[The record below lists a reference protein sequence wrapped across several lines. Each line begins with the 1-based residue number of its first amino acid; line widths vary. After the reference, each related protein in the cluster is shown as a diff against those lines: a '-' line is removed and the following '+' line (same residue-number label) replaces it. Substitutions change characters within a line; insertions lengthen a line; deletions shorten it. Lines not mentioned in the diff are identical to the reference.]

1 MNRWYDLVLAGV
13 SFLAYT
19 WLRLRSY
26 FQSRKLVR
34 IQLLPSTFDANGR
47 ATLEQRLTCFL
58 IDDCVAVDAGSI
70 AIALTNEQRSTVRD
84 IIVTHPHMDHIA
96 SLPIFIDDLYPSLKE
111 PMRVHAT
118 QEVIDLLERDIFNW
132 NVYPRF
138 SELKNNYGPVMEYV
152 PVPLGEPF
160 QVAHLNVMAVSVNHI
175 VPTIGLV
182 VSDGQKSVAFSSDTA
197 ETEEFWKIVNGM
209 NELDALL
216 IEASFPNRLAK
227 LAQVSLH
234 FTPASL
240 GQELKKLNHNGMDI
254 MAVHLKPSYRDEIVK
269 QLDELQIPKL
279 KVMEPGKVYS
289 W

>member
-1 MNRWYDLVLAGV
+1 M
-13 SFLAYT
+13 
-19 WLRLRSY
+19 
-26 FQSRKLVR
+26 R
-34 IQLLPSTFDANGR
+34 IQLLPSTFDARGV

-70 AIALTNEQRSTVRD
+70 AIALSNDQRLQVRD

-118 QEVIDLLERDIFNW
+118 PEVIELLERDVFNW

-138 SELKNNYGPVMEYV
+138 SELTNNYGPVMEYV
-152 PVPLGEPF
+152 PIPLGTPF
-160 QVAHLNVMAVSVNHI
+160 KVAHLNVMAVPVNHI

-182 VSDGQKSVAFSSDTA
+182 VSDGVKSVAFSSDTA
-197 ETEEFWKIVNGM
+197 ETEAFWKIVNEM
-209 NELDALL
+209 NGLDALL
-216 IEASFPNRLAK
+216 IEASFPDRLAK
-227 LAQVSLH
+227 LADVSRH

-240 GQELKKLNHNGMDI
+240 NEELKKLNHNGMDI
-254 MAVHLKPSYRDEIVK
+254 MAVHLKPSYRDEIIQ
-269 QLDELQIPKL
+269 QLNALNIPKL
-279 KVMEPGKVYS
+279 GVMEPGRVYV